1 MDLSTGL
8 AIFGAIGTVASLADL
23 ASKYISR
30 QQKNESPTITLIG
43 SVFKKIE

>member
-23 ASKYISR
+23 AYKYISR
-30 QQKNESPTITLIG
+30 EQKNQIPTTTVIG
-43 SVFKKIE
+43 SVLKKIE